1 MTLDCKQLLI
11 GGLIGGALVAFA
23 QTQTFR
29 KGCAKVVAAG
39 LQLKDDAS
47 EFLESVNS
55 SASVM
60 KAAFIGN
67 LLAESDE
74 LNNIRNWPN
83 AVPPVS
89 ISSIS

>member
-47 EFLESVNS
+47 EFLESVKED
-55 SASVM
+55 AEDV
-60 KAAFIGN
+60 A
-67 LLAESDE
+67 AESKE
-74 LNNIRNWPN
+74 KK
-83 AVPPVS
+83 AKA
-89 ISSIS
+89 